1 MASEGLAGDT
11 IVLVDVSWPVPGSI
25 DWDIP
30 EGATLVMEEDVYA
43 ELVFAE
49 AGEYEVTL
57 NTYLGECNDQYAK
70 TITITGERP
79 SSGGRIGESVVLRFD
94 VYPNPSDGEF
104 TVDLEFVETT
114 DGELLVLPASG
125 RDPLVKERIEGQ
137 TRYYYAAALRNAA
150 PGIYF
155 VMVRTGGR
163 TFTKRMIIR

>member
-57 NTYLGECNDQYAK
+57 NTHLGECIDQYAK

-79 SSGGRIGESVVLRFD
+79 SSGGRTSERVSYYVSI
-94 VYPNPSDGEF
+94 VYPNPNDGEF

-137 TRYYYAAALRNAA
+137 TRYYYACSIKKCCTGNLFRD
-150 PGIYF
+150 GSGR
-155 VMVRTGGR
+155 RTHVC
-163 TFTKRMIIR
+163 